1 MPKRHDAFTSTLTQA
16 LDRWDLSVTPA
27 QLEQLCA
34 HFEALVEAN
43 RVMNLTRITE
53 PVEAAVKHYAD
64 SLALLLWVRED
75 RIDVGSLLD
84 IGTGAGFPAVPLAVL
99 KPLWDITA
107 IDGTRKKIRFLQD
120 AAANLRLSNVRAVH
134 AHSSHWDAGRRFDV
148 ITQRAVSRLP
158 DCLHAAARYVTP
170 GGWIVLYKTAVID
183 PEELDAG
190 ILAAQTLRLTAPRIY
205 PYDLEFRG
213 DPLQRALYI
222 FQRAC

>member
-1 MPKRHDAFTSTLTQA
+1 MPKHHDAFTSTLIQA

-53 PVEAAVKHYAD
+53 PVEAAIKHYAD

-75 RIDVGSLLD
+75 RIDMGSILD

-120 AAANLRLSNVRAVH
+120 ATADLRLANVKAVH
-134 AHSSHWDAGRRFDV
+134 AHSTHWDAGRRFDV
-148 ITQRAVSRLP
+148 VMQRAVSRLP
-158 DCLHAAARYVTP
+158 DCLNAAARYLKR
-170 GGWIVLYKTAVID
+170 GGWIVAYKTAVID
-183 PEELDAG
+183 PAELDAG
-190 ILAAQTLRLTAPRIY
+190 ILAAKTLRLTAPRIY
-205 PYDLEFRG
+205 LYDLECSG
-213 DPLQRALYI
+213 DTLQRALYI
-222 FQRAC
+222 FQRVS